1 VESTGITNAS
11 GRDYGTGLV
20 LFGLLDLLIGI
31 VFLAK
36 AVLFALLSIPG
47 VTPPIAARFGSE
59 LPLTALLAFIP
70 AAFFLALGFGSIAAR
85 RWARALALAL
95 SLAWLALAALCLAFG
110 LFWIPRIVAALR
122 PAMDEAARAG
132 HRAAGSSTGVGVVVV
147 MAAFLLPAAS
157 AIFYGNSGVER
168 ECARRDPQSRWTD
181 RVPIGV
187 LVLIVVLGIA
197 ALLAFQIGFSTTRQ
211 RVYFGHPL
219 EAGPRAAWAGLAIA
233 EIAAAWGLSRMR
245 RWAWFAA
252 LAVLIARGVA
262 SIAVTR
268 RFASVPDAAFLLA
281 PARRTPES
289 EAFLAA
295 LRPLHIFDAVTLFFG
310 AIAAGTILLLIAV
323 ARPFFAGSGAAGD

>member
-1 VESTGITNAS
+1 
-11 GRDYGTGLV
+11 
-20 LFGLLDLLIGI
+20 
-31 VFLAK
+31 
-36 AVLFALLSIPG
+36 
-47 VTPPIAARFGSE
+47 
-59 LPLTALLAFIP
+59 
-70 AAFFLALGFGSIAAR
+70 
-85 RWARALALAL
+85 
-95 SLAWLALAALCLAFG
+95 
-110 LFWIPRIVAALR
+110 
-122 PAMDEAARAG
+122 MDEAARAG